1 MSKSKGSKLSSSIAE
16 DPRYIEMLKA
26 EELLTSP
33 GQPYEM
39 AEETV
44 LGERVAVLR
53 NRPRSVRQVLVDGC
67 AAFGHDDCYVF
78 DDGERIT
85 FAQLNSLV
93 ASVATSLR
101 DRYGIGPGDRV
112 AICAANC
119 PEWLLTFWAAA
130 TLNAVV
136 VAMNGWWT
144 GVEMRNAIELAEPSV
159 LLIDEKRLARLD
171 SEPGVP
177 VILIERDFG
186 ALSDIPDASLPDP
199 VIAEDDPFMLIFTSG
214 TTGRPKAATLS
225 NRMVIGYVQLQ
236 LFIQDRGMVAAGVAP
251 GEGPSPVRLTPFPL
265 FHISGMGATVS
276 TVMTGAKTVWPLG
289 RFEPTR
295 IVDLTLRENVAFWSG
310 GTTHMARLLD
320 SPDIERVPPSQILG
334 IGVGGSATTP
344 DILRRIAA
352 RFPHLSMSTS
362 TGYGSTETGGI
373 ASWAPNWMLRAVPGC
388 VGPPLPTIEVR
399 ITDDKGATVPEGVE
413 GNIEIRNALT
423 MLGYWR
429 NDAANRA
436 TMLPGRW
443 IVSGDYGRL
452 EDGILSIASRR
463 RDLIIRGGENIYP
476 FEIEDR
482 LEEYPE
488 VVEAAVF
495 GVDDATHGQVVK
507 AVVVVPLG
515 VDLNPEVLCEFCA
528 QTLSSYKI
536 PAYVEIRTSP
546 LPRNA
551 TGKVMKH
558 VLAGVAPSAFVDDD
572 G

>member
-1 MSKSKGSKLSSSIAE
+1 MSISIAD
-16 DPRYIEMLKA
+16 DPRYLQMVQA
-26 EELLTSP
+26 EEALSAP

-39 AEETV
+39 TEETV
-44 LGERVAVLR
+44 LGERVAVLCR
-53 NRPRSVRQVLVDGC
+53 RPRSLRQVLVDGC
-67 AAFGHDDCYVF
+67 AAYGEDDCYVF

-85 FAQLNSLV
+85 FAQLEGVV

-112 AICAANC
+112 AVCAANC
-119 PEWLLTFWAAA
+119 PEWLLTFWAVAS
-130 TLNAVV
+130 LNAVV

-144 GVEMRNAIELAEPSV
+144 GTEMRNAIALTEPSV
-159 LLIDEKRLARLD
+159 LLMDEKRRARLEGD
-171 SEPGVP
+171 IGVP
-177 VILIERDFG
+177 VILVERDF
-186 ALSDIPDASLPDP
+186 AELTTRPDVPLPDP
-199 VIAEDDPFMLIFTSG
+199 AIAEDDPFMLIFTSG

-225 NRMVIGYVQLQ
+225 NRTVIGYVQLQ
-236 LFIQDRGMVAAGVAP
+236 VFIQDRSMVVAGVTQGGAP
-251 GEGPSPVRLTPFPL
+251 PSVRLSPFPL
-265 FHISGMGATVS
+265 FHVSGMGTAVS

-289 RFEPTR
+289 RFEPSR
-295 IVDLTLRENVAFWSG
+295 VVDVTLRENVAFWSG
-310 GTTHMARLLD
+310 GTTHIARLLD
-320 SPDIERVPPSQILG
+320 SPDIERVPTSQILG

-344 DILRRIAA
+344 DIMRRIAV

-388 VGPPLPTIEVR
+388 VGPLLPTVTAR
-399 ITDDKGATVPEGVE
+399 ITDDRGAVLPDGAE
-413 GNIEIRNALT
+413 GNIEIRSAIT

-429 NDAANRA
+429 NDAANAA
-436 TMLPGRW
+436 TILPGRW
-443 IVSGDYGRL
+443 VASGDFGRL
-452 EDGILSIASRR
+452 EDGILTIASRR

-482 LEEYPE
+482 LEEHPD

-495 GVDDATHGQVVK
+495 GVDDATHGQTVK
-507 AVVVVPLG
+507 AVVVVHQGTLL
-515 VDLNPEVLCEFCA
+515 DADALRSFCA
-528 QTLSSYKI
+528 ETLSSYKV
-536 PAYVEIRTSP
+536 PADMEIGTAP

-558 VLAGVAPSAFVDDD
+558 VLAGTSASAFVDEE